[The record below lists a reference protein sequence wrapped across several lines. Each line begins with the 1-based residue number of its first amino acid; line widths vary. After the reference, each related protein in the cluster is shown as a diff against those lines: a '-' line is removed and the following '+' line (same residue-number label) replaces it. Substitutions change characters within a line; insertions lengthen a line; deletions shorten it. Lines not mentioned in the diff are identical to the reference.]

1 MLKLPGLVLV
11 LLKSWAQAPSIGWLS
26 CLQYCSPWCS
36 PKNREEERV
45 GGRAREEDDLE
56 VAYIS
61 SAPTALCGIRSRC
74 HSLQEM
80 LVLCSLSDSME
91 DRTGGNR
98 SNLTQAFSDLVI
110 CS

>member
-11 LLKSWAQAPSIGWLS
+11 LLKSWAQGPSIGWLS
-26 CLQYCSPWCS
+26 CLQHCSPWCG

-56 VAYIS
+56 VAHIY
-61 SAPTALCGIRSRC
+61 SAPTALCRIRSRC

-80 LVLCSLSDSME
+80 LVLCSLSDSTE
-91 DRTGGNR
+91 DRIGGNR
-98 SNLTQAFSDLVI
+98 SNQTQPFSDLVI